1 MYDGSIEADSTGYE
15 SSLRVKAVDVFCPLP
30 KLASHINLISDVK
43 GVSLRPVSNYDFMQN
58 YPTPQVIK
66 EVRSAARQH
75 HLLVRTDEPETI
87 GIDMS
92 PIQILCLVALDKHQ
106 RLATNNSFV
115 IHRRTMVCSS
125 PTTTLNQSSNCYG
138 VVRQPKMNSSLY
150 QTTSIFN
157 LFGQVLLQRS
167 NLSTL
172 MIWAQFPPYIGHSWS
187 AGVPKLDSPGVG
199 SGLYVRQVIK

>member
-1 MYDGSIEADSTGYE
+1 
-15 SSLRVKAVDVFCPLP
+15 
-30 KLASHINLISDVK
+30 
-43 GVSLRPVSNYDFMQN
+43 
-58 YPTPQVIK
+58 
-66 EVRSAARQH
+66 
-75 HLLVRTDEPETI
+75 
-87 GIDMS
+87 MS
-92 PIQILCLVALDKHQ
+92 PIQIMCLVALDKHQ

-172 MIWAQFPPYIGHSWS
+172 MIWAQFPPQLVRWS
-187 AGVPKLDSPGVG
+187 TKTGFPRSEQRPICSTSNEVTPGIRLIARQNVRVWAGRPTRFICQKRGKSP
-199 SGLYVRQVIK
+199 

>member
-58 YPTPQVIK
+58 YPTSQVIK

-75 HLLVRTDEPETI
+75 HLLVRTDEPKTI

-125 PTTTLNQSSNCYG
+125 PTTTCHAQS
-138 VVRQPKMNSSLY
+138 VLKLLWSSPSAKNELVLI
-150 QTTSIFN
+150 SDDFN
-157 LFGQVLLQRS
+157 
-167 NLSTL
+167 
-172 MIWAQFPPYIGHSWS
+172 I
-187 AGVPKLDSPGVG
+187 
-199 SGLYVRQVIK
+199 